1 MFFLLFLKKKICL
14 NIASIKIF
22 KTVNATA
29 TNFECFVKT
38 SFKSTCAPFREKL
51 IYKVI
56 FNSVL
61 SCGQGEGR
69 GDFDG
74 RLKQLRSMK
83 NGAFSRHG

>member
-1 MFFLLFLKKKICL
+1 M
-14 NIASIKIF
+14 F
-22 KTVNATA
+22 KTENST
-29 TNFECFVKT
+29 TMNFECFVKM
-38 SFKSTCAPFREKL
+38 SCKLTCAPFEAKL

-56 FNSVL
+56 FNSAL
-61 SCGQGEGR
+61 SCGQAEGGR